1 MASFRDRGTLPAMGL
16 RGPKRQATTLPWLRS
31 SYRPDRHG
39 PRRAQAPGEP
49 VPPATLTTAAEKRR
63 FRKLVALLPK
73 GGGPPL

>member
-1 MASFRDRGTLPAMGL
+1 MGL
-16 RGPKRQATTLPWLRS
+16 RGPKRQATTLHRLRG

-39 PRRAQAPGEP
+39 HGEHEAPGEP